1 MNPSTF
7 QLAFSYKATPACLR
21 LSKDGHRNILPTSRL
36 LSRRRR
42 CKGETVAG
50 PGNGYLPAVLRQ
62 VRKRVGD
69 PPRFTGLG
77 PLTSLPHAI
86 RRSAPVPTR
95 HMRGRLTCSETLPVM
110 WPSGTCTSIGQ
121 LHKVISPDKTWH
133 TDILN
138 DALTTMFDCARPS
151 LHCNGSMA
159 TCHVPK
165 HGRKPFG
172 EGTCKAMRPACTCRA
187 RLPGTPVS
195 ILLI

>member
-1 MNPSTF
+1 MNHSTF
-7 QLAFSYKATPACLR
+7 QLARSYTATPAWLR
-21 LSKDGHRNILPTSRL
+21 LSKDGHRKMLPTSRL
-36 LSRRRR
+36 LSRR
-42 CKGETVAG
+42 
-50 PGNGYLPAVLRQ
+50 Q
-62 VRKRVGD
+62 
-69 PPRFTGLG
+69 G